1 VQSPTSI
8 DTPSSSA
15 ITLVLGGHHPLTM
28 YGLSQIFEKE
38 RDCRVLAVCSDAESI
53 VRAVRRHQPHL
64 AIVDFDCSAI
74 AAVVRRITGEGLVTR
89 VIVLEAA
96 SERSERIQAA
106 RLGAQVVVLKPLPP
120 AAFVARVRAV
130 HETEPLPH
138 TEGRGVVIRIAR
150 AGASSRPA
158 QRRLT
163 PRETEIARLAVQGVS
178 TKEIAVRLAVKQG
191 TIKIHLH
198 SIYAKLDVDGRLGLM
213 LYVRRHR
220 LPHVSS

>member
-38 RDCRVLAVCSDAESI
+38 RDCRVMAVCSDVESI
-53 VRAVRRHQPHL
+53 VRAVRQHQPDL
-64 AIVDFDCSAI
+64 AILDLDRYAI
-74 AAVVRRITGEGLVTR
+74 VAVVRRIISQGLVTR

-96 SERSERIQAA
+96 SERSEKIQAA
-106 RLGAQVVVLKPLPP
+106 ELGAEVVVLRPLPP

-130 HETEPLPH
+130 HETERLPQADA
-138 TEGRGVVIRIAR
+138 RGLVIRIAR
-150 AGASSRPA
+150 AGVSSRQA
-158 QRRLT
+158 QRQLT
-163 PRETEIARLAVQGVS
+163 PRESEIARLAVQGVS
-178 TKEIAVRLAVKQG
+178 TKEIALRLAVKQG

-198 SIYAKLDVDGRLGLM
+198 RIYEKLNVDGRLGLM

-220 LPHVSS
+220 LPHVPS